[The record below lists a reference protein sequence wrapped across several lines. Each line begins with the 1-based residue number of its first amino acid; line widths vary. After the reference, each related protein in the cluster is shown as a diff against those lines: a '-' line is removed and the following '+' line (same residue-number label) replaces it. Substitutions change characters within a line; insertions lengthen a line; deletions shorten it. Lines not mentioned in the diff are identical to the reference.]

1 MTAHARQKLMHHME
15 ALWSWVQTYC
25 FLALGKRPPLGPV
38 THLQRQS
45 LQAGISQ
52 SGGSYG
58 VNAAL
63 LELQLEPEDRIQSDH
78 DRQLQSAIPGVRPA
92 NAAVAAGDTG
102 GDASSSLTR
111 QDDDGPGP
119 TAAASGQVGLPCL

>member
-1 MTAHARQKLMHHME
+1 M
-15 ALWSWVQTYC
+15 
-25 FLALGKRPPLGPV
+25 
-38 THLQRQS
+38 
-45 LQAGISQ
+45 QAGISQ

-78 DRQLQSAIPGVRPA
+78 DSQLQSAIPGVRPA
-92 NAAVAAGDTG
+92 NAAVAAGDTA

-111 QDDDGPGP
+111 QNDDGPSVP
-119 TAAASGQVGLPCL
+119 SAQSGQVGLPCLWGACACRNENWNRQTGRSRPPS